1 MPHTHLMMK
10 WDEVKTIELA
20 GGIQRQVL
28 TTRNIMLV
36 RHLYPA
42 GTAIPHHTHP
52 QEQITIV
59 EEGYLYYEVEEKGY
73 ELEPGDVISV
83 PSNAQH
89 GGQNKGTEAVITLN
103 IFHPVLD
110 YLLPEAKTLELM
122 EAQPPDPSM
131 VAYAPARH
139 KKKS

>member
-1 MPHTHLMMK
+1 MMMK
-10 WDEVKTIELA
+10 WDEVKTNELT

-42 GTAIPHHTHP
+42 GTAIPHHNHP

-59 EEGYLYYEVEEKGY
+59 EEGYLYYEIEDKGY
-73 ELEPGDVISV
+73 NLEPGDVIFV
-83 PSNAQH
+83 PSNIHH
-89 GGQNKGTEAVITLN
+89 GGVNKGTEAVITLN

-110 YLLPEAKTLELM
+110 YLLPEAKTLELT
-122 EAQPPDPSM
+122 EALPPDPSM
-131 VAYAPARH
+131 VAYAAARH

>member
-1 MPHTHLMMK
+1 MMK

-89 GGQNKGTEAVITLN
+89 GGQNK
-103 IFHPVLD
+103 VLD